1 MKVSF
6 FGFLFFMATTVSG
19 QYVNLTGIVQHLDP
33 GSNVFVQYFS
43 NRIEEKEFTTQGEF
57 DKHGS
62 FHLQFV
68 LDKPR
73 EIYFE
78 IGNEFLILFCRPGD
92 TIHLE
97 ADMLHFDQTVQFTG
111 TNAMDNAY
119 LVSERAAGFEESKIV
134 PKLFPNEKTFA
145 AYMDSVENGNWLFF
159 NRYDSTLFSTEFI
172 QFMKIKLKYR
182 YFNTRYMYCVQFD
195 GVKQAIKIAEL
206 TDEYWHFMRDVN
218 KDDQH
223 EAENNY
229 YQLAIL
235 RNREKFYID
244 SIYATIPDTMDTEL
258 KNVEAFKKNYQSICE
273 TYKDQVFDFLASMEM
288 KYHIDLLAKDIRFGD
303 SLMTDYLKRCKNKN
317 YTTFIQDKYKKAN
330 RLARG
335 QPAPDFV
342 LADRIGRRVALSSFK
357 GKYVLIDFWATW
369 CAPCL
374 QGMARSQKYID
385 DPRFKNLIVFL
396 YINVSDDVGHW
407 QKKLASDHL
416 KGQHLIADK
425 VEALKLA
432 ELYQY
437 NGIPFYVLVD
447 KKGRLVEV
455 NFQPEDADSILKY
468 IR

>member
-1 MKVSF
+1 MKPFF

-43 NRIEEKEFTTQGEF
+43 NTIEEKEFTTQGEF

-62 FHLQFV
+62 FQLQFA

-78 IGNEFLILFCRPGD
+78 IGNEYLLLFCRPGD

-111 TNAMDNAY
+111 TNAMDNNY
-119 LVSERAAGFEESKIV
+119 LVLERAAGFDERSIN
-134 PKLFPNEKTFA
+134 PKLFPDEKSFA
-145 AYMDSVENGNWLFF
+145 AFMDSIEKGNWLFF

-172 QFMKIKLKYR
+172 QFMKIKLKYL
-182 YFNTRYMYCVQFD
+182 YFDTRYMYCVQFD
-195 GVKQAIKIAEL
+195 SVKQEIKIAEL
-206 TDEYWHFMRDVN
+206 TDDYWRFLKDVN
-218 KDDQH
+218 KDDQQA
-223 EAENNY
+223 AENNY
-229 YQLAIL
+229 YQLALI
-235 RNREKFYID
+235 RNRVKFYYD
-244 SIYATIPDTMDTEL
+244 SIYATIPDAIDDEL
-258 KNVEAFKKNYQSICE
+258 KKVEAFKKNYQSIFE
-273 TYKDQVFDFLASMEM
+273 TYKDQIFDFLISMEM
-288 KYHIDLLAKDIRFGD
+288 KDHLDLLSKDLRFGD

-342 LADRIGRRVALSSFK
+342 LTDRIGRRVALSSFK
-357 GKYVLIDFWATW
+357 GKFVLIDFWATW

-385 DPRFKNLIVFL
+385 DPRFKDRIVFL
-396 YINVSDDVGHW
+396 YINVSDDTSRW
-407 QKKLASDHL
+407 QKKLANDHL
-416 KGQHLIADK
+416 KGQHLIADSEET
-425 VEALKLA
+425 VKLA
-432 ELYQY
+432 ELFQY
-437 NGIPFYVLVD
+437 SGIPFYVLVD